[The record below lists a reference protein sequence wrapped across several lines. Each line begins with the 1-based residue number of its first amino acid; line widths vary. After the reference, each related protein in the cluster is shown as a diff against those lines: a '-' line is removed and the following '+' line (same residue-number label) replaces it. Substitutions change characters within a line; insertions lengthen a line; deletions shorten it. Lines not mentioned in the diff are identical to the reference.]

1 MANRVESKSHFEI
14 LSAPRF
20 TRLANP
26 VVCAAAAVNVRAT
39 VIGEYWDNEQGY
51 AAQVEAAD
59 EDDAIAAAQNQCLEG
74 LNNEHDDDDQ
84 LEDEPLK
91 IWAVLAGWPEVLYTH
106 DV

>member
-1 MANRVESKSHFEI
+1 MKKY
-14 LSAPRF
+14 
-20 TRLANP
+20 
-26 VVCAAAAVNVRAT
+26 T

-59 EDDAIAAAQNQCLEG
+59 EDDAIAAAQNQCLEE
-74 LNNEHDDDDQ
+74 LNEEQEREDDEQ

-91 IWAVLAGWPEVLYTH
+91 IWAVLAGWPKVLYTH